1 MVFLTCLKTIKLNQ
15 RVNLLNKKGRLA
27 EITETLAKAG
37 ANIRALSIADTTD
50 FGILRLIVDKP
61 DESAAALK
69 EAGITVSVTNVIAV
83 GIDDVPGAFSKPM
96 RILADAEI
104 DVEYMYAFITRKSE
118 RAYVIL
124 RVADND
130 AAAKVLL
137 DKGVELLDEEGFHS
151 LM

>member
-1 MVFLTCLKTIKLNQ
+1 MIIKQ
-15 RVNLLNKKGRLA
+15 ISIFVENKKGRLA

-118 RAYVIL
+118 KAYVIL

>member
-1 MVFLTCLKTIKLNQ
+1 MIIKQ
-15 RVNLLNKKGRLA
+15 ISIFVENKKGRLA
-27 EITETLAKAG
+27 EITETLSKAG

-61 DESAAALK
+61 DDAAAALK

-83 GIDDVPGAFSKPM
+83 GIEDVPGSFAVPM
-96 RILADAEI
+96 RILADADI

-118 RAYVIL
+118 KAYVIL

-130 AAAKVLL
+130 AAAKVLME
-137 DKGVELLDEEGFHS
+137 KGVELLDEAGFYS

>member
-1 MVFLTCLKTIKLNQ
+1 MIIKQ
-15 RVNLLNKKGRLA
+15 ISIFVENKKGRLA

-124 RVADND
+124 RVADNE

>member
-1 MVFLTCLKTIKLNQ
+1 MIIKQ
-15 RVNLLNKKGRLA
+15 ISIFVENKKGRLA

-61 DESAAALK
+61 DEAAASLK
-69 EAGITVSVTNVIAV
+69 QAGITVSITNVIAI
-83 GIDDVPGAFSKPM
+83 GISDVPGAFSVPM

-118 RAYVIL
+118 KAYVIL

-137 DKGVELLDEEGFHS
+137 DNGVELLDEEGFHS

>member
-1 MVFLTCLKTIKLNQ
+1 MIIKQ
-15 RVNLLNKKGRLA
+15 ISIFVENKKGRLA

-50 FGILRLIVDKP
+50 FGILRLIVD
-61 DESAAALK
+61 DADNAAAALK
-69 EAGITVSVTNVIAV
+69 EAGITVSITNVIAV
-83 GIDDVPGAFSKPM
+83 GISDVPGAFAVPM
-96 RILADAEI
+96 RILADAGI
-104 DVEYMYAFITRKSE
+104 DVEYMYAFITRNSE
-118 RAYVIL
+118 KAYVIL

-130 AAAKVLL
+130 AAAKVLM